1 MLLMHIG
8 IQLQLGLDG
17 GEVGRFGL
25 QVIGHVIPFGKFF
38 AAVRESLFAKV
49 VDLLEGDAFE
59 FEFAAEFG
67 DEGIDGFFFA
77 FGVEDD
83 QSFVFALHMDDS
95 GGWLGA
101 TGGSVSRGPA
111 GGRGRAG
118 LGRGGSTVLN

>member
-83 QSFVFALHMDDS
+83 QSFVFALHMDS
-95 GGWLGA
+95 GGLGA
-101 TGGSVSRGPA
+101 MGSAGRGPA

-118 LGRGGSTVLN
+118 LGRGGSAVLN